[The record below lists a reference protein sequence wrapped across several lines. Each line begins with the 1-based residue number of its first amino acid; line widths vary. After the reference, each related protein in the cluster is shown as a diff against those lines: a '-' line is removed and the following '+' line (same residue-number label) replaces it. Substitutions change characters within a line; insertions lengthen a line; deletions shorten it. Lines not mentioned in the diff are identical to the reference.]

1 MTERTWNE
9 GQRAAIEQRG
19 RVFVSAGAGT
29 GKTAVLVERVARR
42 LQEGTPLDHLLVIT
56 FTDRAADE
64 LRRRVRERLR
74 ELGLVEAA
82 GGVESAWISTIHGF
96 CSRVLRAH
104 ALEAGIDPSF
114 AVASDTEMRILQS
127 DGFAAALERFVEDDD
142 PARLDL
148 LARYGRDRL
157 RRMVSELHGRLR
169 GLGLPLELVPHAAP
183 DPVSA
188 DHAEELAADADRA
201 LLQEL
206 LGLFDES
213 YTAVKQRRGRLDFN
227 DLELYARDL
236 LLARPELAA
245 GYRDRFVEVMVD
257 EFQDTNRLQVELVE
271 LVRGGDLFLVGDEFQ
286 SIYRF
291 RRADVEVYREAR
303 RAAAA
308 DVITLDHNYRSRG
321 HVLDLVNE
329 AFGREFGD
337 RYHDLVAAG
346 QFEGEPP
353 AATVE
358 LLLTDIRACREDDV
372 SWRVAEAET
381 IAERVAAMVESDAC
395 EPGDVVL
402 LFEAGTDAG
411 TYEDA
416 LRERGLPTVRA
427 TGRGYYGQQ
436 EVADVIA
443 YLRLLINRT
452 DDRALLSVLA
462 SPLVGVSNDGLA
474 LIRLATRR
482 AAAIGA
488 FEPARWPQ
496 ALSEHDNRLGQAFK
510 LRYDR
515 LVERLPGLSL
525 ELLCEA
531 IVSEHDFDLALLA
544 RQDGDRRLANVR
556 KLIRLAREYEQLRGP
571 DLEGFVRFLEE
582 QADLGTREGEAAI
595 ADEGGD
601 AVLLMTVHSAKG
613 LEFPVVV
620 VADAGRRPGGRGGAD
635 VLVDREGRIAFRA
648 CPDTGITRPALGLK
662 NLAEDEKRAE
672 QEEGRRRQ
680 YVAMTR
686 ARQHLIVSGGLAKPD
701 DETPIAT
708 LCRVLEVGL
717 HSHGLVE
724 VGRTRVD
731 VRVTRPPEQ
740 EPVLE
745 LDAPDQLELF
755 ASLEGPSPRLDPL
768 PPVPDPPSVPL
779 RRISYSGLALYD
791 RCGYRFYAQ
800 RLLRLPE
807 RVPDRGEAE
816 GMAPVEVGDA
826 VHLLLEAD
834 DGRWRERY
842 PHATAEDEQRIERM
856 LASWRDSDLAARV
869 AGLSDVRVE
878 LPFVFG
884 VDGVLLRGR
893 FDVFHQDADGAAL
906 VVDYKTNRLGDRSP
920 DELVDRSYGH
930 QVAIYALAALLGG
943 ARSVEVVY
951 AFLDRPDAVSR
962 RSFAAA
968 DADRLADGI
977 RSSLQPI
984 REGRFVPRP
993 GPHCAECP
1001 ALDLLCA
1008 GPALPSA

>member
-1 MTERTWNE
+1 MTDRAWNE
-9 GQRAAIEQRG
+9 GQLAAVERCG

-42 LQEGTPLDHLLVIT
+42 VREGTPLDHLLVIT
-56 FTDRAADE
+56 FTERAADE
-64 LRRRVRERLR
+64 LRRRVRDRLR
-74 ELGLVEAA
+74 ELELLEAA
-82 GGVESAWISTIHGF
+82 GAVESAWISTIHGF
-96 CSRVLRAH
+96 CARVLRAH

-114 AVASDTEMRILQS
+114 SVASDTEMRILQS
-127 DGFAAALERFVEDDD
+127 DGFAAALERFVEQDD
-142 PARLDL
+142 AERLDL
-148 LARYGRDRL
+148 LARYGRERL
-157 RRMVSELHGRLR
+157 RRIVSELHGRLR
-169 GLGLPLELVPHAAP
+169 GLGLPLELVAYAPPDEASDEYAA
-183 DPVSA
+183 
-188 DHAEELAADADRA
+188 ELGADADR
-201 LLQEL
+201 LLLETL
-206 LGLFDES
+206 LELFDEA

-227 DLELYARDL
+227 DLELFARDL
-236 LLARPELAA
+236 LRSRPQLSTA
-245 GYRDRFVEVMVD
+245 YRDRFAEVMVD
-257 EFQDTNRLQVELVE
+257 EFQDTNRLQVELVD

-303 RAAAA
+303 LAAGD
-308 DVITLDHNYRSRG
+308 DVIALDHNYRSRG

-337 RYHDLVAAG
+337 RYRDLVTT
-346 QFEGEPP
+346 GEFDGNAP
-353 AATVE
+353 ADAVE
-358 LLLTDIRACREDDV
+358 VLLTDIRACREDDIA
-372 SWRVAEAET
+372 WREAEADT
-381 IAERVAAMVESDAC
+381 IAERVSELVSAGAC
-395 EPGDVVL
+395 TPGEVVL

-436 EVADVIA
+436 EVGDVIA
-443 YLRLLINRT
+443 YLRLLVNRT

-462 SPLVGVSNDGLA
+462 SPLVGISNDGLA

-496 ALSEHDNRLGQAFK
+496 SLSEHDNRLGQAFK

-515 LVERLPGLSL
+515 LVERQPGLSL
-525 ELLCEA
+525 ERLCEA

-556 KLIRLAREYEQLRGP
+556 KLVRLAREYEQLRGP

-582 QADLGTREGEAAI
+582 QADLATREGEAAI

-601 AVLLMTVHSAKG
+601 AVLLMTIHSAKG

-620 VADAGRRPGGRGGAD
+620 VADAGRRPGGRGAPE
-635 VLVDREGRIAFRA
+635 VLVDRDGRVAFRA

-662 NLAEDEKRAE
+662 QLAEFEKRAE
-672 QEEGRRRQ
+672 QEEGRRRH

-686 ARQHLIVSGGLAKPD
+686 ARQHLIVSGGMAKPD
-701 DETPIAT
+701 DETPIAA
-708 LCRVLEVGL
+708 LCRVLDIGL
-717 HSHGLVE
+717 HSQGLVE
-724 VGRTRVD
+724 VGRTRVE
-731 VRVTRPPEQ
+731 VRVTRPPE
-740 EPVLE
+740 P
-745 LDAPDQLELF
+745 DADIEQDLPDQLHLF
-755 ASLEGPSPRLDPL
+755 AALEQPTPGLPDLATVDAPPL
-768 PPVPDPPSVPL
+768 VPL
-779 RRISYSGLALYD
+779 RRMSYSGLALYD

-800 RLLRLPE
+800 RVLRLPE
-807 RVPDRGEAE
+807 RVPVRPDGE
-816 GMAPVEVGDA
+816 GMAAVELGDA
-826 VHLLLEAD
+826 VHLLLEAE

-842 PHATAEDEQRIERM
+842 PHATEIDEQRIEQM
-856 LASWRDSDLAARV
+856 LASWRGSALAARM
-869 AGLSDVRVE
+869 ASLEGVRLE
-878 LPFVFG
+878 QPFVFE

-893 FDVFHQDADGAAL
+893 FDAFHQDAGGAAL

-930 QVAIYALAALLGG
+930 QVAIYALAALLSG
-943 ARSVEVVY
+943 AGSVEVAY
-951 AFLDRPDAVSR
+951 AFLDRPDAVSV
-962 RSFAAA
+962 RSFTAA
-968 DADRLADGI
+968 DAERLRDGI
-977 RSSLQPI
+977 RDSLVPI
-984 REGRFVPRP
+984 REGRFDARP

-1008 GPALPSA
+1008 GPALPS

>member
-1 MTERTWNE
+1 MTDRAWND
-9 GQRAAIEQRG
+9 GQRAAIERRG

-29 GKTAVLVERVARR
+29 GKTSVLVERVARR
-42 LQEGTPLDHLLVIT
+42 VSEGTPLDHLLVIT

-64 LRRRVRERLR
+64 LRRRVRDRLR
-74 ELGLVEAA
+74 ELGQVDAA
-82 GGVESAWISTIHGF
+82 DSVESAWISTIHGF
-96 CSRVLRAH
+96 CARVLRAH

-114 AVASDTEMRILQS
+114 SVASDTEMRILQS
-127 DGFAAALERFVEDDD
+127 EGFATALERFIEDD
-142 PARLDL
+142 AAERLDL
-148 LARYGRDRL
+148 LARYGRERL
-157 RRMVSELHGRLR
+157 RRMVSELHSRLR
-169 GLGLPLELVPHAAP
+169 GLGLPLELVPYASP
-183 DPVSA
+183 DAGSPEYV
-188 DHAEELAADADRA
+188 EELEADADRR
-201 LLQEL
+201 LLEML
-206 LGLFDES
+206 LELFDED

-227 DLELYARDL
+227 DLELLARDL
-236 LLARPELAA
+236 LRSRPQLAET
-245 GYRDRFVEVMVD
+245 YRDRFAEVMVD

-271 LVRGGDLFLVGDEFQ
+271 LVRGGDLFVVGDEFQ

-303 RAAAA
+303 LEAAG
-308 DVITLDHNYRSRG
+308 DVIALDHNYRSQG

-337 RYHDLVAAG
+337 HYRDLIGAG
-346 QFEGEPP
+346 EFEDEAP
-353 AATVE
+353 ADAVE

-372 SWRVAEAET
+372 TWRVAEAET
-381 IAERVAAMVESDAC
+381 IADRVAELVSSGGCA
-395 EPGDVVL
+395 PGDVVL

-416 LRERGLPTVRA
+416 LRDRGLPTVRA

-436 EVADVIA
+436 EVGDVIA

-462 SPLVGVSNDGLA
+462 SPLVGMSNDGLA

-496 ALSEHDNRLGQAFK
+496 ALSESDNRLGQAFK

-515 LVERLPGLSL
+515 LVERLSGLSL
-525 ELLCEA
+525 ERLCEA
-531 IVSEHDFDLALLA
+531 IVAEHDFDLALLA

-582 QADLGTREGEAAI
+582 QADLATREGEAAI

-601 AVLLMTVHSAKG
+601 AVLLMTIHSAKG

-620 VADAGRRPGGRGGAD
+620 VADAGRRPGGRGAPD
-635 VLVDREGRIAFRA
+635 VLVDRDGRVAFRA

-662 NLAEDEKRAE
+662 ALGELEKQAEL
-672 QEEGRRRQ
+672 EEGRRRQ

-686 ARQHLIVSGGLAKPD
+686 ARRHLIVSGGMAKPD
-701 DETPIAT
+701 DETPVAA
-708 LCRVLEVGL
+708 LCRVLDVGL
-717 HSHGLVE
+717 HSQGLVE
-724 VGRTRVD
+724 IGRTRVE
-731 VRVTRPPEQ
+731 VRVTRPPEPQ
-740 EPVLE
+740 PEPE
-745 LDAPDQLELF
+745 QDAPDQLHLF
-755 ASLEGPSPRLDPL
+755 AALEAPTPRLEPL
-768 PPVPDPPSVPL
+768 PAVAAPPSVPL

-800 RLLRLPE
+800 RVLRLPE
-807 RVPDRGEAE
+807 RVPERPEGE
-816 GMAPVEVGDA
+816 GMAAVELGDA

-842 PHATAEDEQRIERM
+842 PHATALDEERIDQM
-856 LASWRDSDLAARV
+856 LASWRDSALAARM
-869 AGLSDVRVE
+869 AGLEGVRLE
-878 LPFVFG
+878 LPFVFEL
-884 VDGVLLRGR
+884 DGVLLRGR
-893 FDVFHQDADGAAL
+893 FDAFHQDAAGAAL

-930 QVAIYALAALLGG
+930 QVSIYALAALLAG
-943 ARSVEVVY
+943 ATSVEVAY
-951 AFLDRPDAVSR
+951 AFLDRPDAVSV
-962 RSFAAA
+962 RSFTA
-968 DADRLADGI
+968 DDAEQLGDGI
-977 RSSLQPI
+977 RRSLGPI
-984 REGRFVPRP
+984 REGRFEARP

-1008 GPALPSA
+1008 GPALPS